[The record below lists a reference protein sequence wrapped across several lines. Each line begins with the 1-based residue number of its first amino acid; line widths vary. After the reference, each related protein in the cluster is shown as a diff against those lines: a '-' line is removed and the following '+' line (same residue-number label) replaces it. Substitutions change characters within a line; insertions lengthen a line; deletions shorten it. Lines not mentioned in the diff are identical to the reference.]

1 MQYQSSLFGLLRK
14 GAALLLCLCLLAGCT
29 NQQQEQPQLASSTG
43 TEPEQT
49 EESTSSHEVDAEYY
63 LGETTFIGDS
73 RTNGLLTYQ
82 LLPPE
87 QVFAIDGSTQKTI
100 REDAFIQLEPGG
112 EYLTVEQAVAERQ
125 PSRILIAFGVNAI
138 PLMTDEEFME
148 EYDILVD
155 QLVAVSPDS
164 KIVIQSILPVANWKY
179 LEMPSLTNENIDY
192 HNALLEDYAEEN
204 GYTFFDIS
212 DYFKDETIGRSRADR
227 LPSAA
232 LVCEKPF
239 RRGLVPGFCKSQ
251 SAKQGA
257 GSACRRHDAAP
268 NSRTGLL

>member
-1 MQYQSSLFGLLRK
+1 MACCCK

-112 EYLTVEQAVAERQ
+112 EYLTVEEAVADASQ
-125 PSRILIAFGVNAI
+125 PHL
-138 PLMTDEEFME
+138 
-148 EYDILVD
+148 
-155 QLVAVSPDS
+155 SPSGHAPADDRREDS
-164 KIVIQSILPVANWKY
+164 
-179 LEMPSLTNENIDY
+179 
-192 HNALLEDYAEEN
+192 
-204 GYTFFDIS
+204 
-212 DYFKDETIGRSRADR
+212 
-227 LPSAA
+227 
-232 LVCEKPF
+232 
-239 RRGLVPGFCKSQ
+239 
-251 SAKQGA
+251 
-257 GSACRRHDAAP
+257 
-268 NSRTGLL
+268 

>member
-112 EYLTVEQAVAERQ
+112 EYLTVEEAVAERQ

-138 PLMTDEEFME
+138 PLITDEEFME

-212 DYFKDETIGRSRADR
+212 DYFKDETGALDYTYDAGDG
-227 LPSAA
+227 LHFNQTFYHTYLELLTTEMPAA
-232 LVCEKPF
+232 
-239 RRGLVPGFCKSQ
+239 
-251 SAKQGA
+251 
-257 GSACRRHDAAP
+257 AA
-268 NSRTGLL
+268 

>member
-1 MQYQSSLFGLLRK
+1 MACCAKVRRCCYACACWQAAPISSKNSSSWPPPPDR
-14 GAALLLCLCLLAGCT
+14 AGT
-29 NQQQEQPQLASSTG
+29 NR
-43 TEPEQT
+43 
-49 EESTSSHEVDAEYY
+49 ESTSSHEVDAEYY

-212 DYFKDETIGRSRADR
+212 DYFKDETGALDYTYDAGTGCTSIR
-227 LPSAA
+227 PSTTPIWSCSPPRC
-232 LVCEKPF
+232 L
-239 RRGLVPGFCKSQ
+239 R
-251 SAKQGA
+251 
-257 GSACRRHDAAP
+257 RRHDAAP
-268 NSRTGLL
+268 IA

>member
-155 QLVAVSPDS
+155 QLVAVSPTAKLS
-164 KIVIQSILPVANWKY
+164 SSRFCQWQTGSIWRCP
-179 LEMPSLTNENIDY
+179 
-192 HNALLEDYAEEN
+192 
-204 GYTFFDIS
+204 
-212 DYFKDETIGRSRADR
+212 R
-227 LPSAA
+227 
-232 LVCEKPF
+232 
-239 RRGLVPGFCKSQ
+239 
-251 SAKQGA
+251 
-257 GSACRRHDAAP
+257 
-268 NSRTGLL
+268 

>member
-100 REDAFIQLEPGG
+100 LDHAFIRLEPNG
-112 EYLTVEQAVAERQ
+112 EELTLEEAVKERQ
-125 PSRILIAFGVNAI
+125 PSRILVAFGVNAI
-138 PLMTDEEFME
+138 PLMTEDEFME
-148 EYDILVD
+148 GYDELIELLVE
-155 QLVAVSPDS
+155 ASPDS
-164 KIVIQSILPVANWKY
+164 KIIIQSILPIAWWYNA
-179 LEMPSLTNENIDY
+179 MPNLTNERIDY
-192 HNALLEDYAEEN
+192 YNGLLEDYCDEKD
-204 GYTFFDIS
+204 YLFFDIS
-212 DYFKDETIGRSRADR
+212 DQFKDEEGNLDSRYDAGDG
-227 LPSAA
+227 LHFNQTFYHTYLQL
-232 LVCEKPF
+232 LVEQH
-239 RRGLVPGFCKSQ
+239 PGE
-251 SAKQGA
+251 
-257 GSACRRHDAAP
+257 
-268 NSRTGLL
+268 

>member
-87 QVFAIDGSTQKTI
+87 QVIC
-100 REDAFIQLEPGG
+100 
-112 EYLTVEQAVAERQ
+112 
-125 PSRILIAFGVNAI
+125 
-138 PLMTDEEFME
+138 
-148 EYDILVD
+148 
-155 QLVAVSPDS
+155 
-164 KIVIQSILPVANWKY
+164 
-179 LEMPSLTNENIDY
+179 
-192 HNALLEDYAEEN
+192 H
-204 GYTFFDIS
+204 
-212 DYFKDETIGRSRADR
+212 
-227 LPSAA
+227 
-232 LVCEKPF
+232 
-239 RRGLVPGFCKSQ
+239 RR
-251 SAKQGA
+251 
-257 GSACRRHDAAP
+257 
-268 NSRTGLL
+268 

>member
-1 MQYQSSLFGLLRK
+1 M
-14 GAALLLCLCLLAGCT
+14 
-29 NQQQEQPQLASSTG
+29 
-43 TEPEQT
+43 
-49 EESTSSHEVDAEYY
+49 
-63 LGETTFIGDS
+63 
-73 RTNGLLTYQ
+73 
-82 LLPPE
+82 
-87 QVFAIDGSTQKTI
+87 
-100 REDAFIQLEPGG
+100 
-112 EYLTVEQAVAERQ
+112 AERQ

-212 DYFKDETIGRSRADR
+212 DYFKDETGALDYTYDAGDG
-227 LPSAA
+227 LHFNQTFYHAYLELLTTEMPAA
-232 LVCEKPF
+232 
-239 RRGLVPGFCKSQ
+239 
-251 SAKQGA
+251 
-257 GSACRRHDAAP
+257 AA
-268 NSRTGLL
+268 

>member
-112 EYLTVEQAVAERQ
+112 EYLTVEEAVAERQ

-204 GYTFFDIS
+204 GYYAEGAGTVWTLLTPP
-212 DYFKDETIGRSRADR
+212 K
-227 LPSAA
+227 
-232 LVCEKPF
+232 VKM
-239 RRGLVPGFCKSQ
+239 RRGRWTTLTTRGTGCTSIRPSTTPIWSCSPPR
-251 SAKQGA
+251 
-257 GSACRRHDAAP
+257 CLRHDAAA
-268 NSRTGLL
+268 

>member
-29 NQQQEQPQLASSTG
+29 NQQQKQPQLASSTG

-192 HNALLEDYAEEN
+192 HNALLKDYAEEN

-212 DYFKDETIGRSRADR
+212 DYFKDETGALDYTYDAGDG
-227 LPSAA
+227 LHFNQTFYHAYLELLTTEMPAA
-232 LVCEKPF
+232 
-239 RRGLVPGFCKSQ
+239 
-251 SAKQGA
+251 
-257 GSACRRHDAAP
+257 AA
-268 NSRTGLL
+268 